1 MVILDAHIHAY
12 GTPACPKNLIKEMDK
27 AGIYGSCVFSNCPVE
42 NDVEAGT
49 CFEDRLNEVLS
60 WQKGF
65 EDRIFPVLWIHP
77 FEDNVLEKVKIAVD
91 KGICAFKMICNNYF
105 VSNEKS
111 IALLKEIAKYD
122 KPVFFHS
129 GILWDNNVSSEYNR
143 PINWECLINIKGL
156 RFSMGHC
163 SWPWIDE
170 CIALY
175 GKFMFLAG
183 QNNGAE
189 MYFDLTPGTPEI
201 YRKELLTKLYTVG
214 YDVGDNVMFGTDSTA
229 HAYKH
234 EWPKKWLEIDK
245 KILFELGVS
254 KENLEKMYSKNLM
267 RFLGK
272 DCQNTQKLSPTCDD
286 SNEWNC
292 FNPQTAQTIEKWYK
306 LLQFPKEYDDEFYTH
321 IKEIKI
327 SDAITINNYDFT
339 CQDGARNLLSFLY
352 LCENAKDLLLSKG
365 ISESIIIDTLKDIVN
380 WAKTYSNI
388 KGKLYLGELFWLKR
402 HLTGRIF
409 RLGRLQFALGYSH
422 VDNKEFNLNKKDPI
436 LEIHIPKGDKLTVEE
451 CEKSLTLAKEF
462 FAKFFPDHKYKY
474 FTCDS
479 WLLDE
484 NLKKYLN
491 EKSNI
496 LQFANMFKVI
506 ESKDSNAVIK
516 YLFSW
521 DTTVSNLA
529 SKIPSSDLAIKIKNA
544 VLKGEIF
551 HENLGIL
558 KF

>member
-1 MVILDAHIHAY
+1 MVIFDAHIHAY
-12 GTPACPKNLIKEMDK
+12 GTPETPKTLIEEMDK
-27 AGIYGSCVFSNCPVE
+27 AGVYGCCVFSNCPVE
-42 NDVEAGT
+42 NDVETGT
-49 CFEDRLNEVLS
+49 SFEDRLNEVLS

-65 EDRIFPVLWIHP
+65 EDRIYPVLWIHP
-77 FEDNVLEKVKIAVD
+77 FEDNAIDKVKIAVD

-105 VSNEKS
+105 VSDEKS
-111 IALLKEIAKYD
+111 ITLLKEIAKFD

-143 PINWECLINIKGL
+143 PINWECLINVKGL

-201 YRKELLTKLYTVG
+201 YRNELLTKLYTVG

-229 HAYKH
+229 HAYKY
-234 EWPKKWLEIDK
+234 EWTKKWLDIDK
-245 KILFELGVS
+245 KILLNLGVS

-272 DCQNTQKLSPTCDD
+272 DNKSTQKLSPTCDD

-292 FNPQTAQTIEKWYK
+292 VNPQTVKIIEKWYE
-306 LLQFPKEYDDEFYTH
+306 LLQFPKEYDGEFYDYL
-321 IKEIKI
+321 KEIKI
-327 SDAITINNYDFT
+327 SDAITIDNYDFT
-339 CQDGARNLLSFLY
+339 CQDGGRNLLSY
-352 LCENAKDLLLSKG
+352 LFMCENLSELYAKKG
-365 ISESIIIDTLKDIVN
+365 IPESVLIDTLKDIVR
-380 WAKTYSNI
+380 WTKIHSNI
-388 KGKLYLGELFWLKR
+388 NNTLYLGEIFWLKR
-402 HLTGRIF
+402 HMKGRIF
-409 RLGRLQFALGYSH
+409 KLGRLQFALGKSRHDYPKFDLKQGDD
-422 VDNKEFNLNKKDPI
+422 VV
-436 LEIHIPKGDKLTVEE
+436 EIHIPEGEKLTTTA
-451 CEKSLTLAKEF
+451 CEQSIALAKEF
-462 FAKFFPDHKYKY
+462 FAKYFPEVNYTH

-484 NLKKYLN
+484 KLKNFLN
-491 EKSNI
+491 ENSNI
-496 LQFANMFKVI
+496 LQFANMFEVI
-506 ESKDSNAVIK
+506 ENKKSNAIIK

-521 DTTVSNLA
+521 DTTPSNLHL
-529 SKIPSSDLAIKIKNA
+529 KNPTSSFSTKIKNA
-544 VLKGEIF
+544 VLIGETF
-551 HENLGIL
+551 NESLGIL
-558 KF
+558 KV

>member
-1 MVILDAHIHAY
+1 MVIFDAHIHAY
-12 GTPACPKNLIKEMDK
+12 GTPANPKNLIEEMDK
-27 AGIYGSCVFSNCPVE
+27 AGVYGCCVFSNAPVE
-42 NDVEAGT
+42 NDETTGT
-49 CFEDRLNEVLS
+49 CFDDRLNEVLS

-77 FEDNVLEKVKIAVD
+77 FEENAIEKVKIAVD
-91 KGICAFKMICNNYF
+91 KGICAFKMICNNYY
-105 VSNEKS
+105 VSDEKS
-111 IALLKEIAKYD
+111 IALLKEIAKFD

-129 GILWDNNVSSEYNR
+129 GILWDNNVSSKYNR
-143 PINWECLINIKGL
+143 PINWECLIDIKGL

-175 GKFMFLAG
+175 GKFMFLSG

-229 HAYKH
+229 HAYKN
-234 EWPKKWLEIDK
+234 EWTKKWLEIDK
-245 KILFELGVS
+245 KVLFELGVS
-254 KENLEKMYSKNLM
+254 KENLEKMYHKNLM

-272 DCQNTQKLSPTCDD
+272 DCSTSQKLSPTCDD

-292 FNPQTAQTIEKWYK
+292 FNPQTAQIIEKWYK
-306 LLQFPKEYDDEFYTH
+306 LLEFPKEYDGEFYTYL
-321 IKEIKI
+321 KDIKI
-327 SDAITINNYDFT
+327 SDAITIENYNFA
-339 CQDGARNLLSFLY
+339 CEDGARNLLSFLY
-352 LCENAKDLLLSKG
+352 LCEDAKNLLLSKG
-365 ISESIIIDTLKDIVN
+365 ISENVIIDTLKDIVT
-380 WAKTYSNI
+380 WTKTYSNI

-409 RLGRLQFALGYSH
+409 RLGRLQFALGSCH
-422 VDNKEFNLNKKDPI
+422 VSNEKFGIDKGDNVIEV
-436 LEIHIPKGDKLTVEE
+436 HIPEGEKLTVED
-451 CEKSLTLAKEF
+451 CEKSFNLAKDF
-462 FAKFFPDHKYKY
+462 FAEHFPEYKYEY

-491 EKSNI
+491 ENSNI
-496 LQFANMFKVI
+496 LKFASVFEVI
-506 ESKDSNAVIK
+506 HKKKSNALIK

-521 DTTVSNLA
+521 DTTVNNIALKNCTSGFTT
-529 SKIPSSDLAIKIKNA
+529 KIKNA
-544 VLKGEIF
+544 IMQGESF
-551 HENLGIL
+551 YECLGVV
-558 KF
+558 KK